1 MKRLLILLLIL
12 MPGTAGAA
20 DHYINAAELNAGD
33 YAPHSLVTV
42 SLDSIQAA
50 GIIDLME
57 TGNQCWHAQ
66 IKGRG

>member
-1 MKRLLILLLIL
+1 MRKYWMIYLAVLVLFTA
-12 MPGTAGAA
+12 PG
-20 DHYINAAELNAGD
+20 HAAELNAGD